1 MKYKLWLMILNISNI
16 SKIKLIKEY
25 KDEEEIYKKITS
37 IYSKSNY
44 LKGKLTNAS
53 KEEILEKAKILEA
66 WNKKNNVMFITIND
80 KEYPEELKLIDEP
93 PYGLFYKGNI
103 KCLNNKKVAFVG
115 SRNCTNYGIE
125 VTKILTKEL
134 ISYSITIIS
143 GGARGIDSIA
153 HNIAVNEDGSTVI
166 VLGCGIDIVYPSSNV
181 SLYKKVIEKG
191 LILTEFLP
199 KTPPMGYNFPRRN
212 RLISGLSQVVLIIE
226 AAKKSGS
233 LITASYAL
241 EQGKDVMAIP
251 GSIFSKESEGCNA
264 IIADGAYP
272 YSSFNDLCTLLK
284 LNKKK
289 NILKK
294 SPLKDRILNIIE
306 SEPKHIDYIA
316 VKSLIDRDTLFNVL
330 FEMQIGNE
338 IVSLPGNYYA
348 KII

>member
-1 MKYKLWLMILNISNI
+1 M
-16 SKIKLIKEY
+16 SKIELIKEY
-25 KDEEEIYKKITS
+25 KKEEEVYNNFTS
-37 IYSKSNY
+37 IQTKSNY
-44 LKGKLTNAS
+44 FKGKLTNIS
-53 KEEILEKAKILEA
+53 KEEILEKAKKLEV
-66 WNKKNNVMFITIND
+66 WNKKNNVMFININD
-80 KEYPEELKLIDEP
+80 KDYPEELKLIDEP

-103 KCLNNKKVAFVG
+103 NCLKSKKVAFVG

-134 ISYSITIIS
+134 ISYSISIIS

-153 HNIAVNEDGSTVI
+153 HNIAVNEGGSTVI
-166 VLGCGIDIVYPSSNV
+166 VLGCGIDIIYPSSNA
-181 SLYKKVIEKG
+181 SLYKKAIDKG

-212 RLISGLSQVVLIIE
+212 RIISGLSQVVLIIE

-241 EQGKDVMAIP
+241 EQGKDVMAVP
-251 GSIFSKESEGCNA
+251 GSIFSKESEGCNL

-272 YSSFNDLCTLLK
+272 YSSFSDLCTLLK
-284 LNKKK
+284 LDNKRHT
-289 NILKK
+289 LKK
-294 SPLKDRILNIIE
+294 SPLKEKILNIIE
-306 SEPKHIDYIA
+306 SEPKHIDYI
-316 VKSLIDRDTLFNVL
+316 VGKSLIDRDTLFNVL
-330 FEMQIGNE
+330 FEMQIKNE